1 MKQNEITIRKWNLAD
16 LPSLIQIW
24 NEVVEGGRAF
34 PQLDTLNQN
43 RQSCRATGFCS
54 STL

>member
-24 NEVVEGGRAF
+24 NKV
-34 PQLDTLNQN
+34 
-43 RQSCRATGFCS
+43 SCW
-54 STL
+54 